1 MGYIVD
7 LSHHQDPKR
16 IDYDTF
22 AKHLDWAIIRTQY
35 GSNTIDRHYK
45 THHAELRKRGV
56 PTAAYAWVRGVSIA
70 DMQKE
75 AEDFYNRT
83 LEAVE
88 PSFWFLD
95 VEEKSMDDMRAGVSA
110 YVAKLRELGAKKIG
124 IYIAHHL
131 YKTFDLNLDEVD
143 AVWIPRYG
151 ANNGKPDVKP
161 DYPCDIWQYT
171 SVGRVPGYDGD
182 LDLNMVISDKDLTW
196 FTGEK
201 VEAKPQPKPQ
211 PQPQKQPKQ
220 TTKTYKVVTTLP
232 GYKTAADAKNRRN
245 KAGTVKPGTYHVFNE
260 SQGMVN
266 VTRESRVPGSW
277 INPAD
282 NKKSGG
288 STNTAK
294 YYIVQPGDSMWKIAQ
309 KYKMTLNAL
318 LKLNPQVKGPNYII
332 YPKQKIRVK

>member
-70 DMQKE
+70 DMRKE
-75 AEDFYNRT
+75 AEDFYKRT

-88 PSFWFLD
+88 PTFWFLD
-95 VEEKSMDDMRAGVSA
+95 VEEKSMEDMRAGVSA

-151 ANNGKPDVKP
+151 ANNGKPDKKP
-161 DYPCDIWQYT
+161 DFPCDIWQYT
-171 SVGRVPGYDGD
+171 SAGRVPGYDGD
-182 LDLNMVISDKDLTW
+182 LDLNMIVSDKNLDW
-196 FTGEK
+196 FTGAK
-201 VEAKPQPKPQ
+201 VEAKPQPKPK
-211 PQPQKQPKQ
+211 PAPKPAPKTSY
-220 TTKTYKVVTTLP
+220 TTY
-232 GYKTAADAKNRRN
+232 
-245 KAGTVKPGTYHVFNE
+245 TVK
-260 SQGMVN
+260 
-266 VTRESRVPGSW
+266 
-277 INPAD
+277 
-282 NKKSGG
+282 K
-288 STNTAK
+288 
-294 YYIVQPGDSMWKIAQ
+294 GDSLWKIAQ
-309 KYKMTLNAL
+309 KYKTTVNELV
-318 LKLNPQVKGPNYII
+318 KLNKIKNPDLI
-332 YPKQKIRVK
+332 YPGQKLKIPGKVADKPASNPKYHTVKKGDTLWGIAKKYGTTVNKLVSLNKIKNPDLIFPGQKIRIK

>member
-22 AKHLDWAIIRTQY
+22 AKHLDWAVIRTQY

-75 AEDFYNRT
+75 AEDFYKRT

-88 PSFWFLD
+88 PTFWFLD

-124 IYIAHHL
+124 IYVAHHL
-131 YKTFDLNLDEVD
+131 YKLFNLNLDEVN

-151 ANNGKPDVKP
+151 ANSGKPDKKP
-161 DYPCDIWQYT
+161 EFPCDIWQYT
-171 SVGRVPGYDGD
+171 SVGRVPGYVGD
-182 LDLNMVISDKDLTW
+182 LDLNMLIGDKDLAW
-196 FTGEK
+196 FTGAK
-201 VEAKPQPKPQ
+201 VEAKPKPKPE
-211 PQPQKQPKQ
+211 PKPAPKPSF
-220 TTKTYKVVTTLP
+220 TTYTVRKGDTLWEIAKKYNTTV
-232 GYKTAADAKNRRN
+232 AKLVSLN
-245 KAGTVKPGTYHVFNE
+245 KIK
-260 SQGMVN
+260 
-266 VTRESRVPGSW
+266 
-277 INPAD
+277 NPD
-282 NKKSGG
+282 
-288 STNTAK
+288 
-294 YYIVQPGDSMWKIAQ
+294 
-309 KYKMTLNAL
+309 L
-318 LKLNPQVKGPNYII
+318 I
-332 YPKQKIRVK
+332 YPGQKIRIK